1 MFDFI
6 KFQINFL
13 SSLLSNLF
21 KRPLSKTATQ
31 RCSFIFLK
39 IQSSQIV
46 IKHVILIPF
55 KSDCD
60 KTRDINTFQILLR
73 RESTIHRIKHFFRYM
88 WWGLFNLRPH
98 LSEEDELKEKKNQLI
113 REIKEKKLRIK
124 KLKQARK
131 EQRAERFR

>member
-1 MFDFI
+1 MI
-6 KFQINFL
+6 LI
-13 SSLLSNLF
+13 LF
-21 KRPLSKTATQ
+21 K
-31 RCSFIFLK
+31 SF
-39 IQSSQIV
+39 
-46 IKHVILIPF
+46 
-55 KSDCD
+55 SDV
-60 KTRDINTFQILLR
+60 KALFTELNI
-73 RESTIHRIKHFFRYM
+73 FFRYM